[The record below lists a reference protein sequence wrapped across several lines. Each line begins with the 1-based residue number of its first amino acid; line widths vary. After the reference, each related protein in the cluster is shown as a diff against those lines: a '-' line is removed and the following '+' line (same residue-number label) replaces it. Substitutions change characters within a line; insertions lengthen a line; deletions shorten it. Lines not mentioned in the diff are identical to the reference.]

1 MASSKNE
8 VMRGEKENYRGTKLA
23 SSFARVNNADA
34 QSDKSVLQSNNR
46 PSVSLQS

>member
-1 MASSKNE
+1 VTSSKNE

-23 SSFARVNNADA
+23 SNFSLVNNAGA

-46 PSVSLQS
+46 PSVYLQS